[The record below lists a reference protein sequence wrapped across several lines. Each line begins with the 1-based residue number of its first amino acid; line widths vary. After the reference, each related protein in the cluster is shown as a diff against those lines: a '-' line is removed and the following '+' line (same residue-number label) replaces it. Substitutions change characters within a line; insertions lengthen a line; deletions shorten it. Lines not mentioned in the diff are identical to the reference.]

1 MVDFEFANASRAYAA
16 KLELKL
22 GTVQIVFA

>member
-16 KLELKL
+16 KLERNI